1 MVDQREAVVQFMQ
14 GAGPVLP
21 IKIAKFLN
29 LSTIFASAVLSEM
42 VARKMMKITMA
53 SIGGSPL
60 YYLPG
65 QEPQMD
71 DILGNSL
78 GGREKQ
84 AWQLLKERMVVREKD
99 LEPWQRVAIKS
110 LKDFAVQIDVNL
122 DDGNLDT
129 FWKHHLITD
138 DQAKLMIAEIV
149 NQSQQVVEAPVV
161 NEVLDNI
168 ISNHEV
174 TSELKE
180 EILENNLQT
189 TLVEEVIE
197 TPRIIQQVIE
207 ETEDEITEE
216 DEEIETKEEIN
227 EELFTDDKKEVKLDG
242 KFYKKALEFIQ
253 KSNAEIIK
261 EFMVKKEK
269 EFDFIIEIK
278 TGFGR
283 IRQLVKAKNKNS
295 ITEADISSAFG
306 EGQLKR
312 LPVILL
318 TPGKLNKK
326 AISLVEEKMKGQL
339 IIKQI

>member
-21 IKIAKFLN
+21 IKIAKFPN

-180 EILENNLQT
+180 EI
-189 TLVEEVIE
+189 
-197 TPRIIQQVIE
+197 
-207 ETEDEITEE
+207 
-216 DEEIETKEEIN
+216 N

-326 AISLVEEKMKGQL
+326 AI
-339 IIKQI
+339 